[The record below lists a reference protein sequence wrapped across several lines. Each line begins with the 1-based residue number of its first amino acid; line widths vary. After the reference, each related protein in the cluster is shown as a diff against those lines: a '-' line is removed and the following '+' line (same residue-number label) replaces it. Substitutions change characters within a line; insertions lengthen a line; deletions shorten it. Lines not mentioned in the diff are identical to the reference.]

1 MVSTYSYDPLDR
13 VLGIGST
20 QRFYKNQRVATEL
33 TEGAT
38 LQLFESDEQPL
49 AVRQQASSLPAC
61 ALLATDQQAS
71 VLHNVT
77 PALSHPQ
84 GYSPYGHHPA
94 SDGLPVLPGFNG
106 ERPDPLTGHYGLGQG
121 YRVFNPVLMR
131 FNSPDSWS
139 PFGAGGINAYAYCA
153 GNPVLRTDK
162 NGHTWKPLKALLR
175 AVGVMKKAKP
185 KTVSNGSTFLGYR
198 GGKRKDLDALIKNG
212 PQEDFDNNRQN
223 LTQQVLGEGLYVT
236 SDLGVARG
244 YAKDHFAHPLMTDDV
259 AVVKVYVPD
268 IDGKL
273 ASGRIEFG
281 EGISDGIRVIR
292 PAAYKDVKVELFETL
307 KNPLGRINTANKV
320 IRGSSGSTG

>member
-13 VLGIGST
+13 VLCIGST

-38 LQLFESDEQPL
+38 FQLFESDEQPL

-77 PALSHPQ
+77 PALSHPLA
-84 GYSPYGHHPA
+84 YSPYGHHPA
-94 SDGLPVLPGFNG
+94 SGGLSGLSGFNG

-121 YRVFNPVLMR
+121 YRAFNPVLMR

-185 KTVSNGSTFLGYR
+185 KTTSNGSSWLGYR
-198 GGKRKDLDALIKNG
+198 GGKKKDLETLIKNG
-212 PQEDFDNNRQN
+212 PQESFDNNRQN

-236 SDLGVARG
+236 NDLETARG
-244 YAKDHFAHPLMTDDV
+244 YAKDHFRSLLMTDDV
-259 AVVKVYVPD
+259 AVVKVYVND
-268 IDGKL
+268 IDTKL
-273 ASGRIEFG
+273 KYGQIEFG
-281 EGISDGIRVIR
+281 QGISDGIRVIR
-292 PAAYKDVKVELFETL
+292 PAAFGDVRVEAFETL
-307 KNPLGRINTANKV
+307 RNSHGRINVANQA
-320 IRGSSGSTG
+320 IRGSTG